1 MIFVEF
7 RCMDILLVEFNLN
20 STQLHIRDCNKKSFR
35 VAHKHLDLNLEKID
49 EILGGYTE
57 VNILVL

>member
-1 MIFVEF
+1 
-7 RCMDILLVEFNLN
+7 MDILLVEFNLN
-20 STQLHIRDCNKKSFR
+20 STQLQSFR